1 MDWLTQARELERVKP
16 SLTDCGQKFAGRW
29 VSEKAP
35 VDDVVG
41 VKEVQ
46 ASGDVREDPGA
57 IFVPPKV
64 ALVVV
69 AQSILEVSAC
79 TRP

>member
-1 MDWLTQARELERVKP
+1 MQ
-16 SLTDCGQKFAGRW
+16 S
-29 VSEKAP
+29 P

-41 VKEVQ
+41 MKEVQ
-46 ASGDVREDPGA
+46 ASGNVCQDLGA
-57 IFVPPKV
+57 VFVPPKV

-79 TRP
+79 TRL